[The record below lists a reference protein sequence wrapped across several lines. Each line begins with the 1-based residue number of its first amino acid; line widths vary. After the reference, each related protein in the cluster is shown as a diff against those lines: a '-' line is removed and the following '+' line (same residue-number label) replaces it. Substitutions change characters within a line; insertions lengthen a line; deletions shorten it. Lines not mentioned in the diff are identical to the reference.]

1 MRKLFVSVIVSVI
14 LLFNVTAVNAEGLR
28 AKAVFNT
35 AQLDS
40 GIIKVAC
47 STETDKKLKVMVEKG
62 DRKISYNLKNDGTV
76 ESFPL
81 QFGNGEY
88 RVSVMENLEGTKYRY
103 LSTEDVNL
111 SLNDQNDVYLA
122 SVQNINWNEDMA
134 AIKKAK
140 ELTKDLKSEQEKV
153 EAVYKYIVANF
164 KYDYDKLSKL
174 SNDYLPDIDST
185 LESKEGI
192 CYDFASTLAA
202 MLRSQGIHTKLVKGY
217 AKNVNG
223 YHAWNEVYNSE
234 TGNWNIIDATYDS
247 QMKAA
252 KAKYKMTKNSD
263 EYTKVNE
270 Y

>member
-1 MRKLFVSVIVSVI
+1 MRKLLVSLIVSII
-14 LLFNVTAVNAEGLR
+14 LLFNVTVVNAEGLS
-28 AKAVFNT
+28 ANAVFNT

-40 GIIKVAC
+40 GIIKVAY
-47 STETDKKLKVMVEKG
+47 STDADKKLKVMVEKSG
-62 DRKISYNLKNDGTV
+62 KRISYNLKNDGTV

-88 RVSVMENLEGTKYRY
+88 KVSVMENLEGTKYKY
-103 LSTEDVNL
+103 VSTEDVSL
-111 SLNDQNDVYLA
+111 SLDDQNNVYLA

-134 AIKKAK
+134 AIKKAE

-153 EAVYKYIVANF
+153 KAIYTYIVSNF

-174 SNDYLPDIDST
+174 GYDYLPDIDST
-185 LESKEGI
+185 LATNEGI
-192 CYDFASTLAA
+192 CYDYSSTLAA
-202 MLRSQGIHTKLVKGY
+202 MLRSQGIPTKLVKGY

-223 YHAWNEVYNSE
+223 YHAWNEIYNNE
-234 TGNWNIIDATYDS
+234 TGNWDIIDTTYDS

-252 KAKYKMTKNSD
+252 KAKYAMTKKSD

>member
-1 MRKLFVSVIVSVI
+1 MRKLLVSLIVCIVV
-14 LLFNVTAVNAEGLR
+14 LFNVTAVNAEGLS

-40 GIIKVAC
+40 GIIKVAY
-47 STETDKKLKVMVEKG
+47 TTDTDKKLKVLVQKNEKS
-62 DRKISYNLKNDGTV
+62 IAYNLKNDGTV

-88 RVSVMENLEGTKYRY
+88 KVSVMENLEGTKYKY
-103 LSTEDVNL
+103 VSTEDVSL
-111 SLNDQNDVYLA
+111 SLDDQKDVYLA

-134 AIKKAK
+134 AIKKAA
-140 ELTKDLKSEQEKV
+140 ELTKDLTSDEEKV
-153 EAVYKYIVANF
+153 KAIYTYIVSNF

-174 SNDYLPDIDST
+174 KYDYLPNIDST
-185 LESKEGI
+185 LATNEGI
-192 CYDFASTLAA
+192 CYDYSSTFAA
-202 MLRSQGIHTKLVKGY
+202 MLRSQGIPTKLVKGN

-223 YHAWNEVYNSE
+223 YHAWNEIYNSQ
-234 TGNWNIIDATYDS
+234 TGNWDIIDTTYDS

-252 KAKYKMTKNSD
+252 KAKYTMIKKSSD
-263 EYTKVNE
+263 YTKANE